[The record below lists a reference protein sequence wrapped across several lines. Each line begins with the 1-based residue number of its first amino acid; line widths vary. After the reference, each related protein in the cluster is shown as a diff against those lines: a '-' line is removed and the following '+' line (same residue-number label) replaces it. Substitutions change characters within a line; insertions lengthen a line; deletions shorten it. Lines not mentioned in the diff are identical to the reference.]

1 MGQVAW
7 KVPAFEERHR
17 PRLPI
22 PIPMRESAREAVAK
36 EDIYVHVYGSRGA
49 DSEPRLSGEWLSPG
63 GRVKCSR
70 RGLTVTNRPKLYRK
84 TWLQSP

>member
-7 KVPAFEERHR
+7 KMPAFEERHR

-36 EDIYVHVYGSRGA
+36 EDILCACLRQQRIRFRAVSQWRVAQSKGSRQ
-49 DSEPRLSGEWLSPG
+49 
-63 GRVKCSR
+63 VFQ
-70 RGLTVTNRPKLYRK
+70 TRPHGY
-84 TWLQSP
+84 Q